1 MMMLSF
7 CLLGCRLSSDQRKLT
22 EPDGS
27 AQAFRNPGTNSAIPL
42 PKVVLIGDSV
52 MGAYAP
58 TVQRQL
64 EGLAEIKGFSRTTSQ
79 HVLEQLDEVISA
91 KPDVIH
97 LNCGLWDLIVSTNTG
112 NAQVSLDEYKSNLE
126 KIFQR
131 LRQETHVTV
140 IWATT
145 TPVNEQ
151 KQQNPRP
158 KGYGRIVRREANVK
172 VYNRASIEIA
182 RRFGLKYDDLFE
194 VMTRAG
200 RDEHLKD
207 DGVHYN
213 EAGNELLGQAVAKVI
228 RSSLGKSRRITKSNQ
243 KSGLN
248 LTPSPM
254 ERGESFSSCGWK
266 KLGEI

>member
-42 PKVVLIGDSV
+42 PKVLLVGDSIT
-52 MGAYAP
+52 GYYTPA
-58 TVQRQL
+58 VQRQL
-64 EGLAEIKGFSRTTSQ
+64 AGVADATRLFRSTSSNCLA
-79 HVLEQLDEVISA
+79 LLDEVVSA
-91 KPDVIH
+91 QPDVIH

-213 EAGNELLGQAVAKVI
+213 EAGSELLGQAVAKAI
-228 RSSLGKSRRITKSNQ
+228 RSGLSKPRRVKNS
-243 KSGLN
+243 K
-248 LTPSPM
+248 P
-254 ERGESFSSCGWK
+254 
-266 KLGEI
+266 